1 MKKTTRLKEL
11 FHSGRTQIMPL
22 GALAIHAQ
30 MAERAGFP
38 AFEVS
43 GAMSCW
49 WLNGLPD
56 AGIVPRTE
64 IVDNA
69 RRIVQAVD
77 IPVYC
82 DADTG
87 YGGIQNVRR
96 TVHDFVHAGVAG
108 IHIEDQ
114 VEPKKAGSRAGVMVV
129 SDAEAVGRFAA
140 AVDAR
145 NELDPDFVIVART
158 DAYSAPGGGIDEAI
172 RRAQLYR
179 EETGVDAIMM
189 EALRSWDEARRAL
202 AEVPGPAFVTV
213 EPASRS
219 DAIDRGAVRDGSGHQ
234 APAVYHPRRAGG
246 LEALARGPAN
256 GRGLGVRPVSDG
268 PVRVEGEE
276 FVGAGDA
283 FVRQLRADPGV
294 GGALP
299 PIRPA
304 PRLRRRLI
312 RGPPG
317 PRQNSHPRKAAV
329 VSVPGGGL
337 VDRGR

>member
-1 MKKTTRLKEL
+1 MKKTSRLKEL

-64 IVDNA
+64 IIDNA

-96 TVHDFVHAGVAG
+96 TVHDFLHAGVAG

-114 VEPKKAGSRAGVMVV
+114 VEPKKAGSQAGVMVV

-145 NELDPDFVIVART
+145 DELDPDFVIVART

-179 EETGVDAIMM
+179 EETGVDAIMI

-213 EPASRS
+213 S
-219 DAIDRGAVRDGSGHQ
+219 Q
-234 APAVYHPRRAGG
+234 RAGPTPSIAELSEMG
-246 LEALARGPAN
+246 QAIRLLPFITPGVQEVWKLLLEVRRTGEAWACDQYLTALYE
-256 GRGLGVRPVSDG
+256 
-268 PVRVEGEE
+268 VEGEE

-283 FVRQLRADPGV
+283 FVRPSYDQIRAWEERY
-294 GGALP
+294 LP
-299 PIRPA
+299 SDQ
-304 PRLRRRLI
+304 RRI
-312 RGPPG
+312 Y
-317 PRQNSHPRKAAV
+317 A
-329 VSVPGGGL
+329 
-337 VDRGR
+337 DD